1 MLLTNTQV
9 SKLRKAFANGSSA
22 NIKLSKS
29 QLHKIGQSGVFL
41 GWLLGPLL
49 KNELPLMK
57 NAFKPLAKSVLIP
70 FRLTA
75 VIATTDAAIQHKMS
89 GSDLP
94 RMLASRTPDLASRTT
109 ILRISNHKINDIL
122 KIAKSLEE
130 SHLLVKDVSETV

>member
-1 MLLTNTQV
+1 
-9 SKLRKAFANGSSA
+9 
-22 NIKLSKS
+22 
-29 QLHKIGQSGVFL
+29 
-41 GWLLGPLL
+41 
-49 KNELPLMK
+49 MK

-122 KIAKSLEE
+122 KIAKSLKE